1 MANQQ
6 NLKDI
11 FKKNQYDLKI
21 AANRSKSWFQQQ
33 ARMLQLQNPTPNK
46 VLNGDPSRN
55 VSTVQP
61 GSLYMFL
68 YDPKT
73 KEDLPYYDVF
83 PLVFP
88 FKKTQDGFI
97 GLNMHYLPYQ
107 QRVILLQRLMEFAN
121 NKKMDE
127 TTKIK
132 YSWALINGVGKFKW
146 AEPCIKRYLKSHL
159 KSTLRKISPED
170 WATAMLLPVEQFVG
184 ASKATVW
191 KDSMR

>member
-11 FKKNQYDLKI
+11 FKKNQYDLKV
-21 AANRSKSWFQQQ
+21 ASNRSKSWFQQQ

-107 QRVILLQRLMEFAN
+107 QRVILLQRLMDFAT
-121 NKKMDE
+121 NKNMDE

-132 YSWALINGVGKFKW
+132 YSWALINGVGKFK
-146 AEPCIKRYLKSHL
+146 
-159 KSTLRKISPED
+159 
-170 WATAMLLPVEQFVG
+170 
-184 ASKATVW
+184 
-191 KDSMR
+191 